1 MGRQRVCAIRP
12 ADREMPQTTHI
23 QSAIEALLL
32 DEDGIGQIETR
43 FGGFNIFEAIRHTRA
58 EERHSDFLA
67 FLLDPKET
75 HGLGA
80 EFLVQFLVTAV
91 KAISSE
97 SRPLSLGDI
106 VLKDFSGC
114 LVLRERH
121 NIDVLCIDETHRF
134 LLAIE
139 NKVDSGEHSDQLV
152 RYRQVLEKRYGDFRR
167 VLVYLTP
174 ETDDPSDEN
183 WLPVGYRD
191 VLSIIES
198 LAGTHGESLG
208 EAVGMTLHH
217 YARML
222 RRNIVMDDNL
232 VELAKAVYRKHKV
245 ALDFIFEQTPDDQLE
260 RSEFSRELVSKE
272 RKRIELVRGTKS
284 TVNFF
289 PVEWKQMLACNA
301 TPADLWTKSGHSLL
315 FEIRNARTSIK
326 MCLVIGPSENETLR
340 QDMLKFAQ
348 SKPTLFPGCGKK
360 LYDKYTTIF
369 SRHMIEPATL
379 DQQPVEKI
387 KHDLESWFQKFMDSE
402 FREIVGAIS
411 EEFAEVGES

>member
-1 MGRQRVCAIRP
+1 MT
-12 ADREMPQTTHI
+12 QTKHI

-32 DEDGIGQIETR
+32 DEAGIGQIETR
-43 FGGFNIFEAIRHTRA
+43 LGGFNIFEAIRHTRA

-75 HGLGA
+75 HGLGT

-91 KAISSE
+91 TAISSE
-97 SRPLSLGDI
+97 FRPLSLGDI

-152 RYRQVLEKRYGDFRR
+152 RYRRLLEKRYGDFRR

-191 VLSIIES
+191 ILSNIES

-208 EAVGMTLHH
+208 EAVAMTLHH
-217 YARML
+217 YGRML
-222 RRNIVMDDNL
+222 RRNIVMDDDL
-232 VELAKAVYRKHKV
+232 VELAQAVYRKHKV
-245 ALDFIFEQTPDDQLE
+245 ALDFIYEQTPDDQLE
-260 RSEFSRELVSKE
+260 RSDFAREMVSKE
-272 RKRIELVRGTKS
+272 GKRIELVRGTKS
-284 TVNFF
+284 AINFF
-289 PVEWKQMLACNA
+289 PVEWKQIPACNV
-301 TPADLWTKSGHSLL
+301 TPADQWTKSGHSLL
-315 FEIRNARTSIK
+315 FEIRNGRDSLK
-326 MCLVIGPSENETLR
+326 MCLVIGPSENEALR
-340 QDMLKFAQ
+340 EDMLKFAQ
-348 SKPTLFPGCGKK
+348 SKPKLFPGCSKK
-360 LYDKYTTIF
+360 LYDKYTTIYNT
-369 SRHMIEPATL
+369 HMVEPATL
-379 DQQPVEKI
+379 DRQPVEKI
-387 KHDLESWFQKFMDSE
+387 KDDLESWFQMFMDGK
-402 FREIVGAIS
+402 FKEIVGTLS
-411 EEFAEVGES
+411 EEFAEIGRS

>member
-1 MGRQRVCAIRP
+1 MHQVK
-12 ADREMPQTTHI
+12 HI

-32 DEDGIGQIETR
+32 DENGIGQIETR
-43 FGGFNIFEAIRHTRA
+43 LGGFNIFEAIRHTRA

-91 KAISSE
+91 RAISSE
-97 SRPLSLGDI
+97 SRPLSVCDI
-106 VLKDFSGC
+106 VLKDLGGC

-152 RYRQVLEKRYGDFRR
+152 RYRQLLEKRYGDFCR

-191 VLSIIES
+191 ILSNIET
-198 LAGTHGESLG
+198 LADKHGESVG
-208 EAVGMTLHH
+208 EAVTMTLHH
-217 YARML
+217 YTRML
-222 RRNIVMDDNL
+222 RRNIVMDDDL

-260 RSEFSRELVSKE
+260 RSEFAKELVSKE
-272 RKRIELVRGTKS
+272 GNRIDLVRATKS
-284 TVNFF
+284 SVKFF
-289 PVEWKQMLACNA
+289 PVEWKKIPACNA
-301 TPADLWTKSGHSLL
+301 TPVDQWTKSGHSLL
-315 FEIRNARTSIK
+315 FEIRNAPTSIK
-326 MCLVIGPSENETLR
+326 MCLVIGPSENESLR
-340 QDMLKFAQ
+340 EEILKFAQ
-348 SKPTLFPGCGKK
+348 SKPKLFPGCSKK
-360 LYDKYTTIF
+360 LYNKYTTIYNTY
-369 SRHMIEPATL
+369 MVEPATL
-379 DQQPVEKI
+379 DKQPAEKT
-387 KHDLESWFQKFMDSE
+387 KDDVESWFQD
-402 FREIVGAIS
+402 FRRGALRDIVGAIS
-411 EEFAEVGES
+411 EEFAEVDGS